1 MAIYAHRG
9 ASIEQPENTLAA
21 FRRAIEAGAPGIELD
36 VHLSAD
42 GVPVVI
48 HDDSVDRTTNG
59 TGKVSD
65 LTLLELQEF
74 DAGNGERIP
83 TFKETLDVI
92 AGHSKL
98 DIEVK
103 ASDAAAAVLAEIAN
117 YPQLE
122 WLISSFRWDS
132 LEFVRE
138 QDPDAELWVLALA
151 ATNDA
156 IAMAKKVG
164 ASALNLHFQTVNK
177 EQIDLLVP
185 EGIDV
190 AVWTVNDVAE
200 AERLRDI
207 GVVAICSD
215 DPAGLRDVYV

>member
-21 FRRAIEAGAPGIELD
+21 FRRAIEIGAPGIELD

-48 HDDSVDRTTNG
+48 HDETVDRTTNG

-65 LTLLELQEF
+65 LTVAELQRL

-83 TFKETLDVI
+83 TFRETLDVI

-122 WLISSFRWDS
+122 WLISSFRWES

-138 QDPDAELWVLALA
+138 QDPSAELWVLAYA

-156 IAMAKKVG
+156 IAMARKLG
-164 ASALNLHFQTVNK
+164 ASALNLHYKSVNK
-177 EQIDLLVP
+177 VQIDLLKP
-185 EGIDV
+185 DGIDV
-190 AVWTVNDVAE
+190 GVWTVNDVAE

-207 GVVAICSD
+207 GVIAICSD
-215 DPAGLRDVYV
+215 DPEKLRNVYA